1 VPALQ
6 GLPSGVAVADD
17 RRQEVRAMPDSIP
30 PASGQPAAARLVIRQ
45 PEEAP
50 SFWQPV
56 PANGFVRCIL
66 DQAMTGSETPFAM
79 GTQTVD
85 PGCHVR
91 EHLHD
96 ANEEVI
102 LVLAGEGEAHIE
114 GGIHPMRP
122 GSCFFFP
129 RNRPHSFHNTG
140 TGPLTFMWL
149 IMPGGLETFFAR
161 IGRPRHADEAPP
173 TPFPRPENV
182 QQIEAETV
190 FGALPPAGPKPG

>member
-1 VPALQ
+1 
-6 GLPSGVAVADD
+6 
-17 RRQEVRAMPDSIP
+17 MPD
-30 PASGQPAAARLVIRQ
+30 ASPSPARLVIRQ
-45 PEEAP
+45 PEDGP

-56 PANGFVRCIL
+56 PANGFVHCIL
-66 DQAMTGSETPFAM
+66 DSATTGAETPFAM

-102 LVLAGEGEAHIE
+102 FVLAGEGEARIE
-114 GGIHPMRP
+114 GSPHAMQP

-129 RNRPHSFHNTG
+129 RNRSHSFHNTG
-140 TGPLTFMWL
+140 SGPLTYMWF

-161 IGRPRHADEAPP
+161 IGRPRAEGQPAPA
-173 TPFPRPENV
+173 PFPRPENV
-182 QQIEAETV
+182 LQIEAETV
-190 FGALPPAGPKPG
+190 FGSLPPKG

>member
-1 VPALQ
+1 
-6 GLPSGVAVADD
+6 
-17 RRQEVRAMPDSIP
+17 
-30 PASGQPAAARLVIRQ
+30 
-45 PEEAP
+45 
-50 SFWQPV
+50 
-56 PANGFVRCIL
+56 
-66 DQAMTGSETPFAM
+66 M

-102 LVLAGEGEAHIE
+102 FVLAGEGEAHIE

-129 RNRPHSFHNTG
+129 RNRQHSFHNTG
-140 TGPLTFMWL
+140 TGPLNFMWL

-173 TPFPRPENV
+173 APFPRPENV